1 MPQFNI
7 PKFEPPKED
16 ADTRVIWTTQ
26 KVEQTIEAIENGYEV
41 PTPFHENNPAYKKGN
56 IVFEYTELEMDE
68 IKKCARDIVYFANNH
83 CQVMTDEGYMR
94 IKLRDYQEEMLLSFQ
109 ANRFNICLA
118 PRQIGKTI
126 CSAIFLT
133 WFLLF
138 NFDKNV
144 MLLANKG
151 TTTREILDK
160 IRAVVEGL
168 PFFMKPGII
177 KKDVM
182 SMKFDNECRIMG
194 QNTTKNAGIGFTI
207 HLLFLDEFAH
217 VDSWIAEEFYGN
229 IYPTLSSSQIS
240 KIVITSTPNGYNLFQ
255 RLWQDS
261 LDRDTSQS
269 EYVPFKVDWWDVPGR
284 DDEWKAREIANL
296 GGSEEEF
303 NKQYGCQFINADSLL
318 LNGHEMNKLNNHRTE
333 YTFVEFD
340 ILDDLGMDYSSLK
353 WHPSFDVDFELE
365 NKQNFFVMSIDL
377 AEGVGKDYTVINI
390 FKVEVIDPKYYKE
403 ITNPGSI
410 FEFFKLRQVGL
421 FRCNTM
427 SIPDFSK
434 VVYALTVE
442 LFDPEQIRVVLE
454 YNTYGAELL
463 KTLTTLYPTR
473 NDFDEGIMVQ
483 YKHRINTKKVQA
495 GLKLNSENKKIY
507 CQSLKES
514 IRKNRLV
521 LNEASTID
529 EAKSFSRS
537 KNGTYSAQSGND
549 DAIMSC
555 VNVCSVFDT
564 VDYTEIVEEYLDFIP
579 SETRGLINDLLEEEG
594 TEGDIYNIYDIL

>member
-16 ADTRVIWTTQ
+16 ADTRVIWTTK
-26 KVEQTIEAIENGYEV
+26 KVEQTTEAIENGYEV

-68 IKKCARDIVYFANNH
+68 IKRCARDIVYFANNH
-83 CQVMTDEGYMR
+83 CQVMTDDGYMR
-94 IKLRDYQEEMLLSFQ
+94 IKLRDYQEDMLLSFQ

-240 KIVITSTPNGYNLFQ
+240 KIVITSPLLAF
-255 RLWQDS
+255 
-261 LDRDTSQS
+261 
-269 EYVPFKVDWWDVPGR
+269 
-284 DDEWKAREIANL
+284 EIA
-296 GGSEEEF
+296 F
-303 NKQYGCQFINADSLL
+303 NACESILFPLTLTVDCPGTLIK
-318 LNGHEMNKLNNHRTE
+318 KLVVVN
-333 YTFVEFD
+333 D
-340 ILDDLGMDYSSLK
+340 KSKSK
-353 WHPSFDVDFELE
+353 S
-365 NKQNFFVMSIDL
+365 
-377 AEGVGKDYTVINI
+377 GKSAPTV
-390 FKVEVIDPKYYKE
+390 
-403 ITNPGSI
+403 
-410 FEFFKLRQVGL
+410 
-421 FRCNTM
+421 
-427 SIPDFSK
+427 DFSK
-434 VVYALTVE
+434 FAFGILT
-442 LFDPEQIRVVLE
+442 
-454 YNTYGAELL
+454 
-463 KTLTTLYPTR
+463 
-473 NDFDEGIMVQ
+473 
-483 YKHRINTKKVQA
+483 
-495 GLKLNSENKKIY
+495 
-507 CQSLKES
+507 
-514 IRKNRLV
+514 
-521 LNEASTID
+521 
-529 EAKSFSRS
+529 
-537 KNGTYSAQSGND
+537 
-549 DAIMSC
+549 
-555 VNVCSVFDT
+555 
-564 VDYTEIVEEYLDFIP
+564 
-579 SETRGLINDLLEEEG
+579 
-594 TEGDIYNIYDIL
+594 